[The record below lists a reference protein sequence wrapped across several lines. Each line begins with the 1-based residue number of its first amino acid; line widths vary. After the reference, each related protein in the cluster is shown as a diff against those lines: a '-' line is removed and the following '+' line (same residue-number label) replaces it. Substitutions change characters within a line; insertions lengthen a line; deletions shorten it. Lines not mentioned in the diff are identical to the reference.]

1 MIKVGNGGREGDN
14 REKKIDIYN
23 FVLFLIIKYYVI
35 IDIVLFLISEWFM
48 YEYSVLLTQSK

>member
-35 IDIVLFLISEWFM
+35 IDIVLFLISEWLM
-48 YEYSVLLTQSK
+48 YEYSVMLTQSK